1 LCVHKEPTMKNQIR
15 CILRGKQHPNLAE
28 RAVAEAL
35 YKIEHKAPEDL
46 KKDLRHLRIV
56 SCHEIPVSESQKAI
70 IVQVPF
76 MQRANYRKVQ
86 AMLANQMEKKFG
98 KHVIFVTK
106 RTIVPK
112 PRIASLYRPRSMTRT
127 NVHEAILNDIVYP
140 ASIVGERIRCRPGCK
155 KQRVVLLDNKDKA
168 NFAGKI
174 QSFQAVFKKLTGTE
188 ATFEFPVQ
196 DKE

>member
-1 LCVHKEPTMKNQIR
+1 MKNQIR
-15 CILRGKQHPNLAE
+15 TILRGKQHPNLAE

-35 YKIEHKAPEDL
+35 YKIEAKAPSDL
-46 KKDLRHLRIV
+46 KKDLHHLRIV
-56 SCHEIPVSESQKAI
+56 SCHEIPVTDDQKAI

-86 AMLANQMEKKFG
+86 AMLAMQMEKKFG

-140 ASIVGERIRCRPGCK
+140 ASIVGERIRCRPGAK
-155 KQRVVLLDNKDKA
+155 KLRVVLLDNKDKA
-168 NFAGKI
+168 TFGPKVK
-174 QSFQAVFKKLTGTE
+174 SFQAVFQKLTGVE
-188 ATFEFPVQ
+188 AAFEFPVQ